1 MRSIR
6 GGAEEGKTPGVR
18 RHLTGVI
25 SFDMS
30 KPGQAAN
37 PLGGRKVAR

>member
-6 GGAEEGKTPGVR
+6 GAGDEKKTPRVR
-18 RHLTGVI
+18 RGFPGVI

-30 KPGQAAN
+30 EPGEAAN